1 MNEMSDIPR
10 PEKDDEPAIVLL
22 GIDRNN
28 YYVYKGDEFLNQ
40 MLLVDGVYPK
50 PIFCMH
56 FESVFDASLTLGE
69 GFSLA
74 NLWAIHPEILKRLRN
89 EGCLIEESE

>member
-1 MNEMSDIPR
+1 MNKMGYTPD
-10 PEKDDEPAIVLL
+10 PERDDEPAIILL
-22 GIDRNN
+22 GIDQSS

-40 MLLVDGVYPK
+40 MLLVDGVFPK

-56 FESVFDASLTLGE
+56 FETIFDASLALGE

-74 NLWAIHPEILKRLRN
+74 NLWAIHPEILERLRS
-89 EGCLIEESE
+89 EGCLIEDKE